1 MQTVCSPHGDLLWA
15 AAPRPGAVVDVT
27 AARQAGIAGDVLAF
41 LALYYLENDPFAA
54 LRTA

>member
-1 MQTVCSPHGDLLWA
+1 VQTVCSPHGDLLWA